1 MASITD
7 TVLDLVPAL
16 VAVDLEAMLDL
27 DNKALANPHYGKR
40 RRNMNSN
47 TMDVF

>member
-16 VAVDLEAMLDL
+16 VTVDLEAMLDL

-40 RRNMNSN
+40 RRNTNSN
-47 TMDVF
+47 TMDVY